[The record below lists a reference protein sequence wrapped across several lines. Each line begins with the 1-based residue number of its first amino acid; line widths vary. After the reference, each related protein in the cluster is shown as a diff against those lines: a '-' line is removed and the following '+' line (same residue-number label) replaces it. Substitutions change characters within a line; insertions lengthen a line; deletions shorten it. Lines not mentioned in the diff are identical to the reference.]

1 MYMKEFENLIL
12 NCFFKVE
19 YCHLYKY
26 TMICVQYLSGLSE
39 LSTLCKF
46 HIFGSV
52 HAMKTTIL
60 PLESVKQNL
69 LIPNDT
75 VLVKCSQIYH
85 QAIYD
90 LCLWEVKRY
99 HFHYI
104 FYRIWPLCT
113 YHFRNIGTRIL
124 NTIYRVLFS
133 SLCLQIFIFY
143 FGIYRIKSIF
153 IFLAR
158 HQAIKTKHS
167 KGQSTP
173 SGSGLHVHLA
183 CVAGGIRGHERTGRL
198 K

>member
-1 MYMKEFENLIL
+1 VFNISPSSQ
-12 NCFFKVE
+12 
-19 YCHLYKY
+19 LYDFARFIY
-26 TMICVQYLSGLSE
+26 
-39 LSTLCKF
+39 
-46 HIFGSV
+46 IFGSV

-60 PLESVKQNL
+60 PLDSVKQN

-75 VLVKCSQIYH
+75 VLVKCPQIY
-85 QAIYD
+85 IIK
-90 LCLWEVKRY
+90 LFMTFVFFEGSSGI
-99 HFHYI
+99 I
-104 FYRIWPLCT
+104 FT
-113 YHFRNIGTRIL
+113 YHFRNIRTRML

-133 SLCLQIFIFY
+133 GLCVQIFIFY

-158 HQAIKTKHS
+158 YQAIKTKHS
-167 KGQSTP
+167 TCQSTP